1 MDIKKFV
8 LILALSLFFLNYFL
22 CDTSYA
28 WGNRDRDSQV
38 SIVILDIPATCQ
50 LLISNA
56 DASRSLTTD
65 GSSEDAFEAGYVEFD
80 AGNPTLH
87 VSANKSWQMSVKSS
101 GFALNGTYQKAVG
114 DLMLK
119 NTGLHVSGGFNDY
132 KALSSVDQVFAQ
144 HTSGVS
150 SELHP
155 TQYKILLDWLLD
167 IPGTYQAT
175 VTYTLATVAQ

>member
-1 MDIKKFV
+1 MQKKRFI
-8 LILALSLFFLNYFL
+8 LILAVGLFSLIYFL
-22 CDTSYA
+22 CNIAYA
-28 WGNRDRDSQV
+28 VDDEDSQISV
-38 SIVILDIPATCQ
+38 IVLDIPATCQ

-56 DASRSLTTD
+56 DVSKTLVVD
-65 GSSEDAFEAGYVEFD
+65 GSAEDAFQAGYIEFD